1 MYVLQRESDRICGL
15 GKRRKN
21 ERMPKTSGLRQA
33 IRRKQ
38 RGQVMNS
45 VKNGVVLLVRSG
57 GLLGNDGVFC
67 INLPNSTKYLNAI
80 PFSSSLLKKMEF
92 VKKQDIWG

>member
-1 MYVLQRESDRICGL
+1 MYVLQRESDRLCGL

-21 ERMPKTSGLRQA
+21 ERMPETLGLRQTA
-33 IRRKQ
+33 WRKQ
-38 RGQVMNS
+38 GGKAMNS

-57 GLLGNDGVFC
+57 GLSGNYGVFC
-67 INLPNSTKYLNAI
+67 TSLPNSEYLNAI

-92 VKKQDIWG
+92 AKKQDIGG

>member
-1 MYVLQRESDRICGL
+1 MYVLQRESDRLCGL

-21 ERMPKTSGLRQA
+21 ERMPETFGLRQTA
-33 IRRKQ
+33 WRKQ
-38 RGQVMNS
+38 GGKAMNS

-67 INLPNSTKYLNAI
+67 IDLPNSEYLNAA
-80 PFSSSLLKKMEF
+80 PFSLSLLKKMEF
-92 VKKQDIWG
+92 AKKQDIGG

>member
-1 MYVLQRESDRICGL
+1 MYVLQRESDRLCGL
-15 GKRRKN
+15 GQRRKN
-21 ERMPKTSGLRQA
+21 ERMPKTFRLRQA
-33 IRRKQ
+33 IRRKE

-57 GLLGNDGVFC
+57 GLSGNGGVFC
-67 INLPNSTKYLNAI
+67 IDLPNSEYLNAA
-80 PFSSSLLKKMEF
+80 PFSLSLLKKMEF

>member
-38 RGQVMNS
+38 RGKAMNS
-45 VKNGVVLLVRSG
+45 VKNGVALLVRSG
-57 GLLGNDGVFC
+57 GLSGNGGVFC
-67 INLPNSTKYLNAI
+67 TSLPNSTKYLNAI

-92 VKKQDIWG
+92 AKKQDIGG

>member
-1 MYVLQRESDRICGL
+1 MYVLQRESDRLCDFAKWG
-15 GKRRKN
+15 KN
-21 ERMPKTSGLRQA
+21 ERMPETFGLRQA

-38 RGQVMNS
+38 RGKNMNS

-80 PFSSSLLKKMEF
+80 PFSLSLLKKMEF